1 MDLRVYPKNGKFV
14 IQNMDNNRRQIG
26 RCYQSKTAANA
37 ACKKLYADV
46 ATKKVVVGDRYKFKD
61 EFKRYA
67 DERLKS
73 AEDETVALSKAS
85 IRSYESFYRN
95 YIVDCFPD
103 FVEIKN
109 AQGVVIKTVSSV
121 YLDEIT
127 GKALHKFVTNCYEQ
141 KEATWKTVQK
151 IISHIKTFL
160 RDCDGDDMVI
170 NQSVFNWKIGK
181 KTELQPDQHE
191 LKYPKK
197 STPIMPDE
205 AEMLINSLYAKR
217 NIDFYSAYKLAA
229 IATFTFTGLR
239 FSELKGILKKYIDL
253 ENKTIFIAGVYD
265 HNEGR
270 YRERTK
276 REESRR
282 HIEIQDGFMPY
293 LTEWMERIKD
303 MKNDY
308 LFPSLR
314 DTGPMSQH
322 KFRSLIWKTFEEH
335 GLATLKWRTK
345 KYNSKFSRG
354 TSTTFT
360 VIDSPFKGCPT
371 KAFRHAFGTHLV
383 NAVKSDPNLDQNYV
397 RKALGHADYRTSE
410 LVYGTHV
417 MRVSEEVRIA
427 RRAAVAKAMRIKPAH
442 KLLK

>member
-1 MDLRVYPKNGKFV
+1 MDLKVYPKRKTFV
-14 IQNMDNNRRQIG
+14 VQDMDDG
-26 RCYQSKTAANA
+26 RKQHGPAYKSKSAANA
-37 ACKKLYADV
+37 ALKKLVADV
-46 ATKKVVVGDRYKFKD
+46 ATKRVVVGDRYKFKD

-73 AEDETVALSKAS
+73 AEDPTVALSKAS

-95 YIVDCFPD
+95 YIADCFPD

-109 AQGVVIKTVSSV
+109 AQGVVIKKVSCV

-127 GKALHKFVTNCYEQ
+127 GKALYKFVTNCYEQ
-141 KEATWKTVQK
+141 KEATWKTVK
-151 IISHIKTFL
+151 KMISHIKTFL
-160 RDCDGDDMVI
+160 RDCDGNDMVV
-170 NQSVFNWKIGK
+170 NHSVFNWKISK
-181 KTELQPDQHE
+181 KTELHPDKHE
-191 LKYPKK
+191 LKHPKK

-205 AEMLINSLYAKR
+205 AEKLINSLYADR
-217 NIDFYSAYKLAA
+217 NKDFYAAYKLAA
-229 IATFTFTGLR
+229 VATFTFTGLR

-253 ENKTIFIAGVYD
+253 ENRTIFIAGVYD

-282 HIEIQDGFMPY
+282 HIDIQDGFMPY
-293 LTEWMERIKD
+293 LTEWLDKIKD
-303 MKNDY
+303 MKSDY

-322 KFRSLIWKTFEEH
+322 KFRTLIWKTFEEH
-335 GLATLKWRTK
+335 GLAKLKWRTK

-354 TSTTFT
+354 TSNTFK
-360 VIDSPFKGCPT
+360 VISSPFKGCPT

-383 NAVKSDPNLDQNYV
+383 NSVKSDPNIDQNYARV
-397 RKALGHADYRTSE
+397 ALGHADYRTTE
-410 LVYGTHV
+410 LVYGTHI
-417 MRVSEEVRIA
+417 MRVSKEDRIA
-427 RRAAVAKAMRIKPAH
+427 RRAAVTKALNLKGLKLIK
-442 KLLK
+442 